1 MEGASP
7 FMASRLPSL
16 PRAAKGASMGQLV
29 LLTPSRSSH
38 RTQLFSRQQFTPI
51 SPLPA
56 TLMNLPTN
64 VANKRLTRYLN
75 PLDATLTKNRGWGAL
90 LYSRAP
96 SCSEWG
102 SSPCASDNDAHPESA
117 NGGGADS
124 RFRPC
129 RKGLF
134 SRPALGSLFSL
145 FAPRVFHN
153 SLASKRFRTLSQ
165 NCRGVT
171 LQFPFWEAPDQPQA
185 SNRHSFTSFH
195 RCLPEP
201 VDIQPLAGHNF
212 PSAPSPSVAPIT
224 EEGE

>member
-1 MEGASP
+1 
-7 FMASRLPSL
+7 
-16 PRAAKGASMGQLV
+16 MGQLV
-29 LLTPSRSSH
+29 LLTPPKSSH
-38 RTQLFSRQQFTPI
+38 PRPLLSRQQSAPI
-51 SPLPA
+51 SPLAA
-56 TLMNLPTN
+56 TLMNLPAS
-64 VANKRLTRYLN
+64 VANKEFTRYLN
-75 PLDATLTKNRGWGAL
+75 PLDATLTKNRGWG
-90 LYSRAP
+90 SP
-96 SCSEWG
+96 
-102 SSPCASDNDAHPESA
+102 PCASDKDAHPESA

-185 SNRHSFTSFH
+185 SNRHFFTSFH

-201 VDIQPLAGHNF
+201 VDIQLLAGHNF
-212 PSAPSPSVAPIT
+212 PSAPSPTVAPIT